1 MQSEI
6 KTSRF
11 NVVNFGKT
19 TGTQS
24 VRVQELYK
32 KKSKKLKSH
41 RKVGRSRSVEMRVE
55 KKNPTQNLE
64 YPRRISYGLERK
76 CGI

>member
-24 VRVQELYK
+24 VRVQGLYK

-41 RKVGRSRSVEMRVE
+41 TKVGRNRSVEIRVK
-55 KKNPTQNLE
+55 KKNPTQKLE
-64 YPRRISYGLERK
+64 
-76 CGI
+76 